1 MRLFDYSENPA
12 FFNFVFCYFFLPKF
26 IKYDMAQSAE
36 VVEYTDCFSAE
47 G

>member
-1 MRLFDYSENPA
+1 MELF
-12 FFNFVFCYFFLPKF
+12 VL
-26 IKYDMAQSAE
+26 YDNTWNYLIVCKWIGLIVQSAE